1 MEHFADQ
8 NDIDKEVI
16 RMANDRDLILMHM
29 KKYGSITH
37 DEAAEEYGIKRLSA
51 RINEL
56 RNMGY
61 PIKTEMTPCKNR
73 RGRTSNYAVYSLEED
88 SK

>member
-1 MEHFADQ
+1 
-8 NDIDKEVI
+8 
-16 RMANDRDLILMHM
+16 MANDRDLILMHM

-61 PIKTEMTPCKNR
+61 PIKTDMISCKNR
-73 RGRTSNYAVYSLEED
+73 RGRTSNFARYSLEEGAE
-88 SK
+88 

>member
-1 MEHFADQ
+1 
-8 NDIDKEVI
+8 
-16 RMANDRDLILMHM
+16 MANDRDLILMHM

-37 DEAAEEYGIKRLSA
+37 DEAEEEYGIKRLSA

-61 PIKTEMTPCKNR
+61 PIKTDIISCRNR
-73 RGRTSNYAVYSLEED
+73 RGRISNYAKYSLEVEE
-88 SK
+88 

>member
-1 MEHFADQ
+1 
-8 NDIDKEVI
+8 
-16 RMANDRDLILMHM
+16 MATDRDLILMHM
-29 KKYGSITH
+29 KKYGSITQ

-61 PIKTEMTPCKNR
+61 PIKTDILSCRNR
-73 RGRTSNYAVYSLEED
+73 RGRISNYAKYSLEVVE
-88 SK
+88 

>member
-1 MEHFADQ
+1 
-8 NDIDKEVI
+8 
-16 RMANDRDLILMHM
+16 MATDRDLILMHM

-61 PIKTEMTPCKNR
+61 SIKTDMIPCRNR
-73 RGRTSNYAVYSLEED
+73 RGRMSNYAKYSLEVVE
-88 SK
+88 

>member
-1 MEHFADQ
+1 
-8 NDIDKEVI
+8 
-16 RMANDRDLILMHM
+16 MANDRDLILMHM

-37 DEAAEEYGIKRLSA
+37 DEAVEEYGIKRLSA

-61 PIKTEMTPCKNR
+61 PIKTDILSCRNR
-73 RGRTSNYAVYSLEED
+73 RGRISNYAKYSLEVEE
-88 SK
+88 